1 LPATNSA
8 TNPQK
13 HNNNPVGI
21 SAELEVLQLLLGNG
35 WQALEHR
42 WHCRWG
48 EIELNLP
55 QGHECVKL
63 MATSASPID
72 TQTKP
77 TAISYARVSSGK
89 QKRDGDGIQRQIEAA
104 AHWAATNGFTLD
116 PRDSVA
122 DAGFSASKGQHLER
136 GAALHQI
143 LEAAAAGALGPSPV
157 LLIEDVTRLSRL
169 EPLDGLERVFL
180 PLVRAGVR
188 IVLLDDGTSV
198 DAQTLNTDQMALVML
213 VLKIQAAAA
222 YSRKLKSYG
231 LSHRAKNRAAIL
243 DGQPVCPGWAPSWIE
258 MVDGQWQFSA
268 VAPTI
273 KRLLDLMLQHGSHV
287 TAATL
292 NAEGYVTPTGKGWD
306 QTNVLRLLENPALW
320 GARRIADPDH
330 ATRVQEWRRLV
341 AAWELAGKQVPKPL
355 KPKRTYQVVPGTFP
369 ALITQ
374 QEYDQLMAVI
384 AKRVRSP
391 KEKGRRDQIRYI
403 GQTLTKCKCGAPI
416 GVRHVNPNG
425 PRPLSYLFCRGRE
438 RKQTTCTRPM
448 IRLEKVQH
456 HLLSRLQLKYL
467 VALVEGDAQGAQS
480 RAGALISQRGVLEAT
495 LTGQEQQLANA
506 TAAIKAAIK
515 AGHSLDVFAETIDEL
530 RAVITETKNQI
541 SAVLADLAAIQGEG
555 LTEQLDDA
563 VKELMLQFAKNA
575 ATVEQRRAVNKL
587 LQRLEV
593 QITLDTASQALALQV
608 GDGDPH
614 WKPLAPIARQAALE
628 AGIADP
634 SFVDETDDGRF
645 RVFDWE
651 ADLYVSSDEL
661 DRKQIE
667 SEMTEE
673 EWLAQGEAEAA
684 ERENWDSYYGGSN

>member
-1 LPATNSA
+1 MASQPSSSSKGLW
-8 TNPQK
+8 
-13 HNNNPVGI
+13 
-21 SAELEVLQLLLGNG
+21 AERRALI
-35 WQALEHR
+35 ALERHGWR
-42 WHCRWG
+42 LLAQQWRCRWG
-48 EIELNLP
+48 EIDVNLP
-55 QGHECVKL
+55 QGHKCVKL
-63 MATSASPID
+63 LATSGSPIN
-72 TQTKP
+72 TPTKP

-89 QKRDGDGIQRQIEAA
+89 QKRDGDGLQRQIEAA
-104 AHWAATNGFTLD
+104 AHWAATHGFTLD
-116 PRDSVA
+116 PRDSFA

-143 LEAAAAGALGPSPV
+143 LEAAAAGALGPNPV

-188 IVLLDDGTSV
+188 IVLVEDGTSV

-222 YSRKLKSYG
+222 YSRKLKTYG
-231 LSHRAKNRAAIL
+231 LAHRAKNRAAIL

-268 VAPTI
+268 FAPTV
-273 KRLLDLMLQHGSHV
+273 KRLLDLMLEHGSHV

-292 NAEGYVTPTGKGWD
+292 NAEGYLTPTGKGWD

-330 ATRVQEWRRLV
+330 ATRVQEWRRSV
-341 AAWELAGKQVPKPL
+341 AAWELAGKQGPKPL
-355 KPKRTYQVVPGTFP
+355 KPRRTYQAVPDTYP
-369 ALITQ
+369 ALMNRK
-374 QEYDQLMAVI
+374 EYDQLMAVI

-403 GQTLTKCKCGAPI
+403 GQTLTKCRCGAPI

-438 RKQTTCTRPM
+438 RKITTCTRKM

-467 VALVEGDAQGAQS
+467 VALVEGDAQAAQS
-480 RAGALISQRGVLEAT
+480 RAAALIAQRGVLEAT

-506 TAAIKAAIK
+506 TAALKAAIK
-515 AGHSLDVFAETIDEL
+515 AGHSLDVFAETIDEV
-530 RAVITETKNQI
+530 RSAITETKNQI

-555 LTEQLDDA
+555 LTEQLDGA
-563 VKELMLQFAKNA
+563 VRKLMLQFAKDA

-593 QITLDTASQALALQV
+593 QITLDTATQELALQV
-608 GDGDPH
+608 GDGDPQ
-614 WKPLAPIARQAALE
+614 WKPLAPIARKAGLVY
-628 AGIADP
+628 GIADP
-634 SFVDETDDGRF
+634 DCVHEIVGGGYVVMDWDAGRG
-645 RVFDWE
+645 
-651 ADLYVSSDEL
+651 VSHNPV
-661 DRKQIE
+661 E

-673 EWLAQGEAEAA
+673 ERLARGNAEAA
-684 ERENWDSYYGGSN
+684 ERENSDYFFLPGGYD